1 MLVGVGNSDDWC
13 TQNCP
18 PQDCPPRGQFWGGQ
32 LWGSSD
38 TMVIIFQF
46 LRMNPNAKY
55 SSEIGC
61 QSLWAVPQLQN
72 NSPSFCPRK
81 IEIKRDATDI
91 WWLALIDTGRLFV
104 TPCQSVWLMDWAT
117 RKIPECVLSPLAS
130 TKAVSD
136 REIRMFFVSNQPG
149 PVKPCCHKW
158 LTLNWTSCTRPAHT

>member
-1 MLVGVGNSDDWC
+1 MC
-13 TQNCP
+13 KTFFF
-18 PQDCPPRGQFWGGQ
+18 QDISQIKFHCHKGI
-32 LWGSSD
+32 D
-38 TMVIIFQF
+38 TMVITFQF

-117 RKIPECVLSPLAS
+117 RKIPEWILSPLAS

-149 PVKPCCHKW
+149 RWSHVATNDWRWIEDLAQGQPIHRQPTNKTQQK
-158 LTLNWTSCTRPAHT
+158 